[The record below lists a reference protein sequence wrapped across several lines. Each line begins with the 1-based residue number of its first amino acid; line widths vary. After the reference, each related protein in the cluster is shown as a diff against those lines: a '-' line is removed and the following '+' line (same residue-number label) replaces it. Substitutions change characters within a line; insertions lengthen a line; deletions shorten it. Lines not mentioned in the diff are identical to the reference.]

1 MNLRSISMSGMVI
14 WSSLYVLGLFAG
26 AIQAAAPKASEREA
40 GEATAQ
46 RSSAATTKIRKT
58 TVGLFVHTWHDE
70 AASSGVMGETPYTT
84 GMGWWWWGRP
94 AYFGGDLSEYRWT
107 TEGGNPQT
115 DFIDYQLDLIEKL
128 DVNFIYLD
136 ATNGTQVKILNGIR
150 SLCQRRQERKK
161 GPKIVLWIQK
171 KEDLPMFHREFY
183 SKYDSEIFFI
193 WKKKPLLMIAG
204 TSDGWQPNPN
214 PKPLPRGGVFD
225 KYTVRWC
232 WGLLGS
238 NAHSMWSFKDLSAAR
253 KPYLF
258 GGKPEQM
265 SVAVACQ
272 ASHMTTAGDGR
283 RGREN
288 GNFLAEQA
296 ARVATYRPQIVCIH
310 SWNEWMA
317 IKFGNDP
324 NNPQFV
330 DLFGTEYSADIEP
343 MQGGHGALYYQKVQ
357 DYILS
362 LP

>member
-1 MNLRSISMSGMVI
+1 
-14 WSSLYVLGLFAG
+14 
-26 AIQAAAPKASEREA
+26 
-40 GEATAQ
+40 
-46 RSSAATTKIRKT
+46 
-58 TVGLFVHTWHDE
+58 
-70 AASSGVMGETPYTT
+70 
-84 GMGWWWWGRP
+84 
-94 AYFGGDLSEYRWT
+94 
-107 TEGGNPQT
+107 
-115 DFIDYQLDLIEKL
+115 
-128 DVNFIYLD
+128 
-136 ATNGTQVKILNGIR
+136 
-150 SLCQRRQERKK
+150 
-161 GPKIVLWIQK
+161 
-171 KEDLPMFHREFY
+171 MFNREFY

-193 WKKKPLLMIAG
+193 WKKKPLVMIAG

-343 MQGGHGALYYQKVQ
+343 MRGGHGALYYQKVQ